1 MGFTSGG
8 GSTGGGPVGGDAQ
21 FAAASSSLALT
32 TTPANIP
39 GAMLTL
45 ARAGL
50 YLIHAIFDFTL
61 TTGDGGMTLT
71 GTLVANGVAQAAVA
85 SFCADAPTAVSP
97 RALVAQQ
104 WLLQAA
110 AAGQILQLQANKSGG
125 TGTSQ
130 ARNRHTSLSAVW
142 IKP

>member
-1 MGFTSGG
+1 MGFSSGG
-8 GSTGGGPVGGDAQ
+8 GSTSGGPAGGDAQ
-21 FAAASSSLALT
+21 GAAASSNLSLT

-39 GAMLTL
+39 GATLTL

-61 TTGDGGMTLT
+61 TAGDSGMTLT
-71 GTLVANGVAQAAVA
+71 GTLVANGVAQGAVA
-85 SFCADAPTAVSP
+85 SFCADAPTAASP
-97 RALVAQQ
+97 RASVAQQ
-104 WLLQAA
+104 WLLQVT
-110 AAGQILQLQANKSGG
+110 AGQVLQLQATKSGG